1 MNHYK
6 SPFIRYT
13 EAMQKTGDYVLA
25 YWYQRQQLLDSL
37 LSDREIDR
45 IADRVIERINV
56 TIDAS
61 EVFEAL
67 ADLQKQ
73 IDSLGGNA

>member
-1 MNHYK
+1 MKTHK
-6 SPFIRYT
+6 SAFVRYT

-25 YWYQRQQLLDSL
+25 YWYQKQQLLDNL
-37 LSDREIDR
+37 LSDREVDR
-45 IADRVIERINV
+45 IADRVIERINI

-61 EVFEAL
+61 EVFEAI

-73 IDSLGGNA
+73 LDGLGGNA